1 MDHQGYALY
10 FSREPIPTTHNQNF
24 SNIKAYKQVCII
36 PYPKQRL
43 LEFAQMPPTALEEV
57 ESIDMLRILEHGER
71 VMMVECDQP
80 THSVDMARDIELVE
94 RMMQRDPVLARYC

>member
-1 MDHQGYALY
+1 
-10 FSREPIPTTHNQNF
+10 
-24 SNIKAYKQVCII
+24 
-36 PYPKQRL
+36 
-43 LEFAQMPPTALEEV
+43 
-57 ESIDMLRILEHGER
+57 MLRILEHGER